1 MQNYCMNCMKE
12 LGGSPVCSNC
22 GYDNGKPGAHE
33 PYHLAPGTV
42 LAGKYLVGN
51 ALGEGGFGI
60 TYIGMHTT
68 LNKRVAIKEFYPSGT
83 ANRISLTQVQVTGGK
98 EEFFQKGVQ
107 RFLDEAKNVAKFSE
121 EDGIVDIIDYFQE
134 NNTAYIVME
143 YLEGETLKQYVY
155 NHGVFPIETLVSLMI
170 PLMNSLSAVHA
181 AGVIHRDI
189 SPDNIMYCKN
199 KLKLMDFGSARY
211 FTNKERQMSVIL
223 KQGFAPEEQYRT
235 NGVQGPYT
243 DVYALCATMYAC
255 ITNTVPIGSLDRITN
270 DTLKRPSEL
279 GVKIPPYME
288 NALMHGLAV
297 YAKDRTPDIPTLL
310 NEITTETT
318 QYQPPVSKT
327 VIPPEYA
334 QNMWRQEQ
342 SIPKTTAPDTGNS
355 YTPQTAAP
363 DMGNS
368 YTPQTTA
375 PDMGNSYT
383 PQTTAPDPGSSYT
396 PQTTAPEMGSSY
408 TPQTTA
414 PEMGSSYT
422 PQTTA
427 PNMGNSYTPQTTA
440 PNMGNSYMP
449 DNSYMPPMPP
459 AQKKSKLPLILGI
472 TIPVIV
478 AAAAVV
484 IIIIALN
491 NGGGSKNDGGG
502 GTDISTF
509 ISQSDIASSGTD
521 SSSGTESSS
530 GGLSSGDDSSAPTLP
545 PQSSSE
551 SSSSISFDSSSS
563 SQPSQSPSAVG
574 FDVNES
580 KTNAVPIAK
589 FFLKHILDGDSKAKA
604 GDYIQSKELY
614 FCEADDTNYRRLV
627 YVYYNSTQNY
637 YCTLEHDPDNMY
649 LQNGEVFSKSSY
661 FSSNKSASTLEQA
674 KKNVMYISSTTGRY
688 EVTKVG

>member
-12 LGGSPVCSNC
+12 LGGSPVCSHC

-243 DVYALCATMYAC
+243 DVYALCATIYAC

-279 GVKIPPYME
+279 GVKIPAYME

-342 SIPKTTAPDTGNS
+342 SIPKTTAPD
-355 YTPQTAAP
+355 
-363 DMGNS
+363 
-368 YTPQTTA
+368 
-375 PDMGNSYT
+375 
-383 PQTTAPDPGSSYT
+383 
-396 PQTTAPEMGSSY
+396 
-408 TPQTTA
+408 
-414 PEMGSSYT
+414 
-422 PQTTA
+422 
-427 PNMGNSYTPQTTA
+427 MGNSYTPQTTA
-440 PNMGNSYMP
+440 PNMGNSFMP
-449 DNSYMPPMPP
+449 NNSYMPPMPP

>member
-355 YTPQTAAP
+355 YTPQT
-363 DMGNS
+363 
-368 YTPQTTA
+368 TA

-383 PQTTAPDPGSSYT
+383 PQTTAPD
-396 PQTTAPEMGSSY
+396 
-408 TPQTTA
+408 
-414 PEMGSSYT
+414 
-422 PQTTA
+422 
-427 PNMGNSYTPQTTA
+427 MGNSYTPQTTA

>member
-243 DVYALCATMYAC
+243 DVYALCATIYAC
-255 ITNTVPIGSLDRITN
+255 ITNMVPIGSLDRITN

-279 GVKIPPYME
+279 GVKIPAYME

-342 SIPKTTAPDTGNS
+342 SIPKTTAPD
-355 YTPQTAAP
+355 
-363 DMGNS
+363 
-368 YTPQTTA
+368 
-375 PDMGNSYT
+375 
-383 PQTTAPDPGSSYT
+383 
-396 PQTTAPEMGSSY
+396 
-408 TPQTTA
+408 
-414 PEMGSSYT
+414 
-422 PQTTA
+422 
-427 PNMGNSYTPQTTA
+427 MGNSYTPQTTA
-440 PNMGNSYMP
+440 PNMGNSFMP
-449 DNSYMPPMPP
+449 NNSYMPPMPP

>member
-355 YTPQTAAP
+355 YTPQT
-363 DMGNS
+363 
-368 YTPQTTA
+368 TA
-375 PDMGNSYT
+375 PDMGN
-383 PQTTAPDPGSSYT
+383 
-396 PQTTAPEMGSSY
+396 
-408 TPQTTA
+408 
-414 PEMGSSYT
+414 SYT

-491 NGGGSKNDGGG
+491 NGGGSKNDGG

>member
-1 MQNYCMNCMKE
+1 MQNYCMNCMRK
-12 LGGSPVCSNC
+12 LGDSPVCSHC
-22 GYDNGKPGAHE
+22 GYDNSNPGAHE

-51 ALGEGGFGI
+51 VLGEGGFGI

-107 RFLDEAKNVAKFSE
+107 RFLDEAKNVARFSE

-383 PQTTAPDPGSSYT
+383 PQTTAP
-396 PQTTAPEMGSSY
+396 
-408 TPQTTA
+408 
-414 PEMGSSYT
+414 
-422 PQTTA
+422 
-427 PNMGNSYTPQTTA
+427 
-440 PNMGNSYMP
+440 NMGNSYMP

-491 NGGGSKNDGGG
+491 NDGGSKNDGGG

>member
-355 YTPQTAAP
+355 YTPQT
-363 DMGNS
+363 
-368 YTPQTTA
+368 TA
-375 PDMGNSYT
+375 PDMGN
-383 PQTTAPDPGSSYT
+383 
-396 PQTTAPEMGSSY
+396 
-408 TPQTTA
+408 
-414 PEMGSSYT
+414 SYT

-502 GTDISTF
+502 GTDFSTF

>member
-342 SIPKTTAPDTGNS
+342 SIPKTSAPDTGNS

-363 DMGNS
+363 DMGI
-368 YTPQTTA
+368 
-375 PDMGNSYT
+375 
-383 PQTTAPDPGSSYT
+383 
-396 PQTTAPEMGSSY
+396 
-408 TPQTTA
+408 
-414 PEMGSSYT
+414 SYT

>member
-355 YTPQTAAP
+355 YTPQT
-363 DMGNS
+363 
-368 YTPQTTA
+368 TA

-383 PQTTAPDPGSSYT
+383 PQTTAPN
-396 PQTTAPEMGSSY
+396 MGN
-408 TPQTTA
+408 
-414 PEMGSSYT
+414 SYT

-502 GTDISTF
+502 GTDFSTF

>member
-355 YTPQTAAP
+355 YTPQT
-363 DMGNS
+363 
-368 YTPQTTA
+368 TA

-383 PQTTAPDPGSSYT
+383 PQTTAPN
-396 PQTTAPEMGSSY
+396 MGN
-408 TPQTTA
+408 
-414 PEMGSSYT
+414 SYT

-491 NGGGSKNDGGG
+491 NDGGSKNDGGG

>member
-1 MQNYCMNCMKE
+1 MQNYCMNCMRE
-12 LGGSPVCSNC
+12 LGGSPVCSHC
-22 GYDNGKPGAHE
+22 GYDNGKPDAHE

-83 ANRISLTQVQVTGGK
+83 ANRISLTQVQVTSGK

-155 NHGVFPIETLVSLMI
+155 NHGVFPIETLISLMI
-170 PLMNSLSAVHA
+170 PLMNSLAAVHA

-189 SPDNIMYCKN
+189 SPDNIMYCKH

-243 DVYALCATMYAC
+243 DVYALCATIYAC
-255 ITNTVPIGSLDRITN
+255 ITNIVPIGSLDRITN

-297 YAKDRTPDIPTLL
+297 YAKDRTPDITTLL

-334 QNMWRQEQ
+334 QNMWRQEP
-342 SIPKTTAPDTGNS
+342 SVPKTTAPDMGSS
-355 YTPQTAAP
+355 YI
-363 DMGNS
+363 
-368 YTPQTTA
+368 PQTTA
-375 PDMGNSYT
+375 PDMGN
-383 PQTTAPDPGSSYT
+383 
-396 PQTTAPEMGSSY
+396 
-408 TPQTTA
+408 
-414 PEMGSSYT
+414 SYT

-440 PNMGNSYMP
+440 PDMGNSYTPQATAPNMGNSYTPQTTAPNMGNSYAPQTTAPNMGNSYMP
-449 DNSYMPPMPP
+449 NNSYTPNNSYIPPMPP
-459 AQKKSKLPLILGI
+459 TQKKSKLPLILGI

-478 AAAAVV
+478 VAAAVV

-491 NGGGSKNDGGG
+491 GGGNKNDGG

-509 ISQSDIASSGTD
+509 ISQSDIASSGT
-521 SSSGTESSS
+521 ESTS
-530 GGLSSGDDSSAPTLP
+530 GGDSSAPTLP

-551 SSSSISFDSSSS
+551 NSSSISFDSSSS
-563 SQPSQSPSAVG
+563 SQQPSQSPSDVG

-580 KTNAVPIAK
+580 KANAVPIAK
-589 FFLKHILDGDSKAKA
+589 FFLSHILDADDEAKA
-604 GDYIQSKELY
+604 GDYIQSQELY

-627 YVYYNSTQNY
+627 YVYYNSTQKY
-637 YCTLEHDPDNMY
+637 YRAIEHDPDNMY
-649 LQNGEVFSKSSY
+649 LQNGTVMSKSEY
-661 FSSNKSASTLEQA
+661 FGNNKSASTLEQA

>member
-355 YTPQTAAP
+355 YTPQT
-363 DMGNS
+363 
-368 YTPQTTA
+368 TA

-383 PQTTAPDPGSSYT
+383 PQTTAPNMGNSYT
-396 PQTTAPEMGSSY
+396 PQTTAPD
-408 TPQTTA
+408 
-414 PEMGSSYT
+414 
-422 PQTTA
+422 
-427 PNMGNSYTPQTTA
+427 MGNSYTPQTTA

-491 NGGGSKNDGGG
+491 NDGGSKNDGGG
-502 GTDISTF
+502 GTDISAF